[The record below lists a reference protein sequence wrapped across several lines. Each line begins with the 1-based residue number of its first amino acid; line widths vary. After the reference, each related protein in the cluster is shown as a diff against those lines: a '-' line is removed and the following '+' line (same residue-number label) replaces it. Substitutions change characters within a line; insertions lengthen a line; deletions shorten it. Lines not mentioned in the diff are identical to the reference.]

1 MTSSDGFL
9 FISQEEITM
18 SRRLHI
24 PFTIDV
30 DPMERLLLINF
41 ERDPDSLYVGFE
53 PQVFDDEINGKGH
66 IVIGWRVDG
75 KIDVYHQP
83 GLNLDRGKYDIAG
96 KGLENMVETVMEKGE
111 FYVSASGVN
120 ASYEFKDIE
129 NRTVSIAITEKN
141 KKKRKPFGLLA
152 PMGSVAENPSALPLV
167 LLHDFYFVRKKDTE
181 ISISIAGKKHKPDEL
196 PIPMDF
202 TKMLF
207 TRYSP
212 DPLIVTF
219 SREVDDI
226 LPYLEIEKGAKE
238 ITEKDVS
245 YNIEWIS
252 EKPHIKSI
260 HKKTEKHTVKV
271 SFNPS
276 FPEIGE
282 IRDRSYE
289 GEFEI
294 EGEVSTGKIKGK
306 YNALKTG
313 ENLTLTLI
321 PSKGWIPRP
330 DKCSLRFLYTVAKI
344 FKSWPATYKWTANIA
359 PEENG
364 QFRMRS
370 TWERIKV

>member
-1 MTSSDGFL
+1 
-9 FISQEEITM
+9 M
-18 SRRLHI
+18 SYRLHI
-24 PFTIDV
+24 PFTIDI

-41 ERDPDSLYVGFE
+41 EKDPDSLYVGFE

-75 KIDVYHQP
+75 KIDVYYQH

-111 FYVSASGVN
+111 FYVSANGVN

-167 LLHDFYFVRKKDTE
+167 LLHDFYFVRKKQTDIT
-181 ISISIAGKKHKPDEL
+181 ISIAGKKHKPDEL

-226 LPYLEIEKGAKE
+226 LPCLEIEKGANK
-238 ITEKDVS
+238 ITEKDVCF
-245 YNIEWIS
+245 NIEWVS
-252 EKPHIKSI
+252 DKPRIKSI
-260 HKKTEKHTVKV
+260 HKKSQKHTVKL
-271 SFNPS
+271 SFSPS
-276 FPEIGE
+276 FPEIGDME
-282 IRDRSYE
+282 ESGIE
-289 GEFEI
+289 GDFEI

-306 YNALKTG
+306 YNAQKKG
-313 ENLTLTLI
+313 KNITLIVI

-330 DKCSLRFLYTVAKI
+330 DKLSLRFLYTVAKI
-344 FKSWPATYKWTANIA
+344 FKTWPATYKWTANIA
-359 PEENG
+359 PKENG
-364 QFRMRS
+364 QLGIKS
-370 TWERIKV
+370 TWERIKN